1 MWTRFWCWPALHLSK
16 TKSTPMGACFWFSTP
31 PPTSPSL
38 SHLPNTKNTPHGV
51 CFSCLACSEHENREH
66 VRVFRVLWLACPSL
80 QPPPS
85 TGDARHAYVSPL
97 PSPTCQTRKTG
108 PCGVFFVF
116 GTAPPAEHEKRAT
129 LGAFFVFSTRAA
141 PLTPSAF
148 PLVPDT
154 AHPLHPPSRRTR
166 KTPRWVCFPC
176 SAHPF
181 FLRRTQRTHP
191 CGCVLC
197 VRRALF
203 LRPRVEHGQ
212 HTHVSVLFVFGAP
225 FASPLAS
232 NTENSPTLVCS
243 LCSVLPLQ
251 PPSHRTQ
258 KTHPCGCVLWCS
270 VPLCLPSSL
279 LVTTLLGK
287 FLFR

>member
-1 MWTRFWCWPALHLSK
+1 MRC
-16 TKSTPMGACFWFSTP
+16 
-31 PPTSPSL
+31 
-38 SHLPNTKNTPHGV
+38 
-51 CFSCLACSEHENREH
+51 
-66 VRVFRVLWLACPSL
+66 VFRVWHAQNMKTANLWLACPSL

-116 GTAPPAEHEKRAT
+116 GTAPPAE
-129 LGAFFVFSTRAA
+129 GAFFVFSTRAA
-141 PLTPSAF
+141 PLMPSVF

-154 AHPLHPPSRRTR
+154 AHPLHPPSR
-166 KTPRWVCFPC
+166 
-176 SAHPF
+176 PF
-181 FLRRTQRTHP
+181 FLSCVEHREHTHV
-191 CGCVLC
+191 GCVLC

-203 LRPRVEHGQ
+203 LRPCVEHGQ

-243 LCSVLPLQ
+243 LYSVLPMQ